1 MHIISEIGRWKK
13 SMGREEMER
22 LEKLDNWTEGWEG
35 GRFVKADILDDYR
48 LRTEDQ
54 VSMQDTLCSKHRSGM
69 SRKSEIGARFD
80 KSRGTDLS

>member
-13 SMGREEMER
+13 SMGREGMER

-54 VSMQDTLCSKHRSGM
+54 VSMQGTRYVQS
-69 SRKSEIGARFD
+69 
-80 KSRGTDLS
+80 TDLACRGNQRPERDLTNRAAQI